1 MPCGRKKCRSTKSQ
15 GFGPEDIKGSLVAI
29 VTPFKDGKVDEEGFR
44 ELVKWHLK
52 EKTHGLVVVGT
63 TGESATLSKEEKA
76 RLFEIALEE
85 AKGKVPV
92 IAGTGTNNTEV
103 SIELTKMAKEMGADA
118 VLMVTPY
125 YNKPTQEGLY
135 RHYEAVAKAVKIPII
150 LYNVPGR
157 TSVSLAPETVARLSK
172 IENIIGIKEA
182 TGCMKQATE
191 IFRLCGNHF
200 RVFSGDDFTAFSL
213 MALGGHGVISVTANI
228 VPKKMAQL
236 MEACLKENW
245 GQARK
250 LHFEL
255 YPLFK
260 AMFLET
266 NPVPA
271 KTALWLMGKIQSPEV
286 RLPLAP
292 MSEANVEKL
301 RGVLAEY
308 KLV

>member
-1 MPCGRKKCRSTKSQ
+1 MPCGRRKCKN
-15 GFGPEDIKGSLVAI
+15 FGPEDIKGSIVAI
-29 VTPFKDGKVDEEGFR
+29 VTPFRDDGSVDEEGFR
-44 ELVKWHLK
+44 ELVRWHLK

-63 TGESATLSKEEKA
+63 TGESATLTKEEKA

-85 AKGKVPV
+85 AKGKIPV
-92 IAGTGTNNTEV
+92 ILGTGTNNTAA
-103 SIELTKMAKEMGADA
+103 SIELTRMAKELKADA

-135 RHYEAVAKAVKIPII
+135 RHYEAVAKAVNIPII

-157 TSVSLAPETVARLSK
+157 TGVSLSPETVARLAK
-172 IENIIGIKEA
+172 IRNIIGIKEA

-191 IFRLCGNHF
+191 IFRLCGNKF
-200 RVFSGDDFTAFSL
+200 RVLSGDDFTAFSL
-213 MALGGHGVISVTANI
+213 MALGGHGVISVAANV
-228 VPKKMAQL
+228 VPREMSRF
-236 MEACLKENW
+236 MEACLK
-245 GQARK
+245 GQWEKARK
-250 LHFEL
+250 MHFKL

-271 KTALWLMGKIQSPEV
+271 KTALHLIGRIGSAAV

-301 RGVLAEY
+301 RAVLADY

>member
-1 MPCGRKKCRSTKSQ
+1 MPCGKRSCKT
-15 GFGPEDIKGSLVAI
+15 FGPEDIKGSIVAI
-29 VTPFKDGKVDEEGFR
+29 VTPFKEDGTVDEEGFQ
-44 ELVKWHLK
+44 ELVRWHLK

-76 RLFEIALEE
+76 RVFEIALKE

-92 IAGTGTNNTEV
+92 ILGTGTNNTAV
-103 SIELTKMAKEMGADA
+103 SIELTKMAQEMGADA

-135 RHYEAVAKAVKIPII
+135 RHYEAVARAVKVPII

-172 IENIIGIKEA
+172 IRNIIGIKEA

-191 IFRLCGNHF
+191 IFRLTGNKF
-200 RVFSGDDFTAFSL
+200 RVFSGDDFTAYSL
-213 MALGGHGVISVTANI
+213 MALGGHGVISVAANV
-228 VPKKMAQL
+228 VPREMARF
-236 MEACLKENW
+236 MEACLKGKW
-245 GQARK
+245 DQARK
-250 LHFEL
+250 MHLKL

-271 KTALWLMGKIQSPEV
+271 KTALALMGRIGSPTV

-292 MSEANVEKL
+292 MSEANLEKL
-301 RGVLAEY
+301 RAILQEY
-308 KLV
+308 GLIEA

>member
-1 MPCGRKKCRSTKSQ
+1 MPCGTKRCKTTKTK
-15 GFGPEDIKGSLVAI
+15 GFDAQDIKGSLVAI
-29 VTPFKDGKVDEEGFR
+29 VTPFKDGKVDEDGFR
-44 ELVKWHLK
+44 ALVKWHLK

-172 IENIIGIKEA
+172 IKNIIGIKEA
-182 TGCMKQATE
+182 TGCMRQATE
-191 IFRLCGNHF
+191 IFRLCGNRF

-213 MALGGHGVISVTANI
+213 MALGGHGVISVAANV
-228 VPKKMAQL
+228 VPKEMAQL
-236 MEACLKENW
+236 MEACLKGNW
-245 GQARK
+245 DKARK
-250 LHFEL
+250 LHFKL
-255 YPLFK
+255 YSLFK
-260 AMFLET
+260 AMFIEI

-271 KTALWLMGKIQSPEV
+271 KTALWLMGKIESPEV

-301 RGVLAEY
+301 KGVLAEY
-308 KLV
+308 NLV

>member
-1 MPCGRKKCRSTKSQ
+1 MSCNKKGCKTRKTK
-15 GFGPEDIKGSLVAI
+15 GFEARDIRGSLVAI
-29 VTPFKDGKVDEEGFR
+29 ITPFKDGKVDEDGFR
-44 ELVKWHLK
+44 ELVKWHLR

-85 AKGKVPV
+85 AGGKVPV
-92 IAGTGTNNTEV
+92 IAGTGTNNTEA
-103 SIELTKMAKEMGADA
+103 SIELTKMAKEIGADA

-135 RHYEAVAKAVKIPII
+135 RHYEAVARAVKIPII

-172 IENIIGIKEA
+172 IKNIIGIKEA
-182 TGCMKQATE
+182 TGCMRQVTE
-191 IFRLCGNHF
+191 ILRLCSSKF

-213 MALGGHGVISVTANI
+213 MALGGHGVISVAAN
-228 VPKKMAQL
+228 VMPREMSQL
-236 MEACLKENW
+236 MEACLN
-245 GQARK
+245 GQWEKARK
-250 LHFEL
+250 LHFKL

-260 AMFLET
+260 ALFLET

-271 KTALWLMGKIQSPEV
+271 KTALWLMGKIESPEV

-301 RGVLAEY
+301 KGVLAEY